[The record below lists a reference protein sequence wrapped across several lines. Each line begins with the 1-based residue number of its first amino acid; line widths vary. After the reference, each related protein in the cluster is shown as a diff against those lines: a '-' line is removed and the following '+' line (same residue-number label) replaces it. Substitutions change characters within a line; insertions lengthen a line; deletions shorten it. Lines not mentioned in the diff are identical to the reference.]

1 MYVGSLLFEHE
12 LNELNGFMEILTKK
26 KQKQLM
32 DDLIDLYTMGSD
44 AYKSIGT
51 HQPMSETQALKR
63 QMRMIDAAMDAANII
78 RGFFG
83 NLLLMEIDKR
93 KAEMEERH
101 GFPLEI
107 K

>member
-1 MYVGSLLFEHE
+1 MK
-12 LNELNGFMEILTKK
+12 ILTKK

-63 QMRMIDAAMDAANII
+63 QMRMI
-78 RGFFG
+78 GFFG

>member
-1 MYVGSLLFEHE
+1 MK
-12 LNELNGFMEILTKK
+12 ILTKK

-32 DDLIDLYTMGSD
+32 NDLIDLYTMGSD

-51 HQPMSETQALKR
+51 QQPMSGMQALKR